1 MEAVRTSRGRVSH
14 RPLEFWKNERLEY
27 DINKEVKSF
36 SQASLPPT
44 PEPLRQ
50 VSCSDGSASETKS
63 HTGTPASSRG
73 ASAALKRQQP
83 PATSASAAQSRR
95 KRGKQNTVT
104 ELRSTACQAEKSEW
118 TGTHTWTIDYA
129 KMRRKAKT
137 GQESWI
143 HSDPFVIG
151 GQEFT
156 FMVSGT
162 GFEKNDLTP
171 FGVFLCPS
179 DISNQLSGCLLTRF
193 KIHLRFNGVDPLPSG
208 QSACK
213 DFWDDETEGGCFG
226 WGFETYC
233 ASVTHRDL
241 VDPSSPYFQGTANR
255 PIIIVEVRFCPPP
268 ANQQLIRLAVV
279 PQNMQGL
286 RRIHPRKCHIA
297 VLHHALPSL
306 YYCNTLSGTPRTCA
320 RKRAMSA

>member
-1 MEAVRTSRGRVSH
+1 MEA
-14 RPLEFWKNERLEY
+14 
-27 DINKEVKSF
+27 
-36 SQASLPPT
+36 PP
-44 PEPLRQ
+44 
-50 VSCSDGSASETKS
+50 
-63 HTGTPASSRG
+63 
-73 ASAALKRQQP
+73 
-83 PATSASAAQSRR
+83 
-95 KRGKQNTVT
+95 
-104 ELRSTACQAEKSEW
+104 EKSEW
-118 TGTHTWTIDYA
+118 TGIQIWTIDYVD
-129 KMRRKAKT
+129 MHHKAKARRE
-137 GQESWI
+137 GWI

-156 FMVSGT
+156 FMVNGT

-179 DISNQLSGCLLTRF
+179 KELSGCLLTRF

-213 DFWDDETEGGCFG
+213 DFWEDETKGGQLG
-226 WGFETYC
+226 YNWGFQTYC

-255 PIIIVEVRFCPPP
+255 PIIIVEVRFCHPP

-286 RRIHPRKCHIA
+286 RRIHPRKRRVA
-297 VLHHALPSL
+297 VPPTSPNNKTEFE
-306 YYCNTLSGTPRTCA
+306 Y
-320 RKRAMSA
+320 